1 MATWWRRPISTTTM
15 ASLTPGILSK
25 ISATLSPEGIDKKV
39 GVKGEIEGSGKDGLR
54 NLSTMVDGLVTEGS
68 PSPKG
73 SSHIV
78 KDLLF
83 ERDLLTL
90 MDIVKRNEGKN
101 QSSASEIVLGMSPR
115 ASIGVQSEVPT
126 PSSFVEAMGGLCSE
140 IRDLAQQQKLC
151 FGGEVVSSPAVVHLQ
166 VCTATNVEI
175 ELPVPADATIDALIW
190 KIKSFPGGKDD
201 IVQSCYW
208 DSGHPFDLKRE
219 SEAVPP
225 DVTLQSILFESPDKN
240 RWAQSLSELVK
251 YAAELSPGSVQKAKI
266 EVIQRLAHITPM
278 ELGGKAHQSQDA
290 DNKLDQWLMYAM
302 FACSCPPDSKE
313 AGGLATTKDLLHL
326 IFHSLKSESE
336 AHIHAATMALG
347 HSYLEVCEVMFS
359 ELATF
364 VDEVSLE
371 TDAKPKWKSQKA
383 RREELR
389 MHITNIYRTVAE
401 NIWPGTLGRKPVFR
415 LHYLKFIEETTTQ
428 FSTVSPESF
437 QEIQPLHYALASV
450 LRSLAPEFI
459 ESKSEKFDLR
469 TRKRLFD
476 LLLSWCDDTGS
487 SWSQGGVTDYRRE
500 VERCKSSQ
508 HARSKDSVDKL
519 TFDKEMN
526 EQIEAIHWAS
536 MNAMAS
542 LLYGPCFD
550 DNTRKMSGRVISWIN
565 SLFIEPAPR
574 ALFGYSPTDPRTP
587 SYSKFTGDGGRGATG
602 RDRHRGN
609 HLRVSLAKMAFKNL
623 LLTNLDMFPA
633 CIDQCYYFDAAIAD
647 GYFSVLA
654 EVYMRQVIPRCEILR
669 LLSLILYKVV
679 DPSRQIRDDAHQML
693 ETLSVCE
700 WAEDGNDGSGSYR
713 AAVVGNLPDSYQ
725 QFQYKLSCKLAKDH
739 PELSQLLCEEIMQ
752 RQLDTVDIIAQQ
764 LYVISYQCY

>member
-1 MATWWRRPISTTTM
+1 M

-54 NLSTMVDGLVTEGS
+54 ILAMMVDGLVTEGS

-101 QSSASEIVLGMSPR
+101 QSSATEIVLGMSPR

-151 FGGEVVSSPAVVHLQ
+151 FGGEVVSSPAVVHSQ

-175 ELPVPADATIDALIW
+175 ELPVPANATNDAMIW

-219 SEAVPP
+219 SEVVPP
-225 DVTLQSILFESPDKN
+225 DVTLQSILFKSPDKN
-240 RWAQSLSELVK
+240 RWARSLSELVK

-313 AGGLATTKDLLHL
+313 AGGLATTKDIFHL
-326 IFHSLKSESE
+326 IFHSLKSGSE

-383 RREELR
+383 RREKLR
-389 MHITNIYRTVAE
+389 IHITNIYRTVAE
-401 NIWPGTLGRKPVFR
+401 NIWPGTLGLKPVFR

-428 FSTVSPESF
+428 FSTN
-437 QEIQPLHYALASV
+437 
-450 LRSLAPEFI
+450 
-459 ESKSEKFDLR
+459 
-469 TRKRLFD
+469 
-476 LLLSWCDDTGS
+476 LLSS

-500 VERCKSSQ
+500 VERYKSSQ

-574 ALFGYSPTDPRTP
+574 ALFGYSPADPRTP

-623 LLTNLDMFPA
+623 LLTNLDLFLA

-647 GYFSVLA
+647 GYFSVLV
-654 EVYMRQVIPRCEILR
+654 EVYMRQVIPRCEIQR

-700 WAEDGNDGSGSYR
+700 WAEDGNDSSGSDR
-713 AAVVGNLPDSYQ
+713 LSTLPS
-725 QFQYKLSCKLAKDH
+725 FQRDR
-739 PELSQLLCEEIMQ
+739 LL
-752 RQLDTVDIIAQQ
+752 
-764 LYVISYQCY
+764 